1 LKKDCKIKQ
10 NKGDLMKHCY
20 FNKIIFLILAL
31 IITTTYTIAAKD
43 SPVRFA
49 VIGDRTGGAVPGI
62 YEKIVTE
69 VERMKP
75 DFVFTVGDMIEGYT
89 DDTVM
94 VKQQWEEYESII
106 SCLSMPIYFT
116 PGNHDIWSDTS
127 LIFYQ
132 RYIGKSYYSFNYQG
146 IHFTVLDNSRYD
158 SIGAMPKEQFDW
170 LVNDLKKSRKA
181 KYSIV
186 FFHKPFWYETIA
198 KSRTDLWHSLFVNY
212 GVDAVFSGHNHF
224 YYTEKYE
231 GILYTAVGSSG
242 GSYNEPGP
250 TGLGYH
256 FTWVTVN
263 DQGISV
269 APIKMGSVLPWEEVT
284 VADLKSIDKIILT
297 GISFVKPVSI
307 NENLTLADS
316 VIEVKFW
323 NPNNDLVLDDT
334 MVWEVPAGWSVQP
347 KTMKLKIEGQEST
360 KVKFR
365 IKNKGKLYPV
375 PTLITKFPYAMGKN
389 YSVKKPLA
397 VARKAY
403 CFQIGTPPVIDGKL
417 SEPIWQ
423 KSVKKF
429 FAPTGNPM
437 TIDSVNF
444 YFAYDANN
452 IYIAADCKESRID
465 SIYANVTEQDG
476 AVYGEDCVGYF
487 FCPDLAKGIVYQIYF
502 NPLGTAFDQKIIYK
516 PDGEF
521 EADRAWNGTYEV
533 KTNQGNDYWSIEARI
548 PINQF
553 ETTLASGQHWLVNFR
568 RKQRRFN
575 SSADWQVPIGYDPKT
590 YGFLIMK

>member
-1 LKKDCKIKQ
+1 
-10 NKGDLMKHCY
+10 MKRYNHI
-20 FNKIIFLILAL
+20 KIIFLILLL
-31 IITTTYTIAAKD
+31 ILTTTYTIAAKD

-49 VIGDRTGGAVPGI
+49 IIGDRTGGAVPGI

-69 VERMKP
+69 VERIKP

-89 DDTVM
+89 EDTIL
-94 VKQQWEEYESII
+94 VKQEWEGYKSII
-106 SCLSMPIYFT
+106 SPLSMPIYFT
-116 PGNHDIWSDTS
+116 PGNHDIWSDTAI
-127 LIFYQ
+127 IFYQ
-132 RYIGKSYYSFNYQG
+132 RYIGKPYYSFNYQG
-146 IHFTVLDNSRYD
+146 IHFTILDNSRYD
-158 SIGAMPKEQFDW
+158 SIGGMPKEQFDW

-198 KSRTDLWHSLFVNY
+198 KSRTDLWHSLFINY

-256 FTWVTVN
+256 FTWVTVDN
-263 DQGISV
+263 QGISV

-284 VADLKSIDKIILT
+284 VADLKSIENIVLT
-297 GISFVKPVSI
+297 GISFVKPIPV

-316 VIEVKFW
+316 TVELKFW
-323 NPNNDLVLDDT
+323 NPNTDLALEDT
-334 MVWEVPAGWSVQP
+334 IEWEIPEGWTVVP
-347 KTMKLKIEGQEST
+347 KTIILRIEGQEST
-360 KVKFR
+360 RVKFR

-375 PTLITKFPYAMGKN
+375 PTLITKFPYAMDKN

-397 VARKAY
+397 VARKVDCY
-403 CFQIGTPPVIDGKL
+403 KIGTPPVIDGYI

-423 KSVKKF
+423 KPVKRF
-429 FAPTGNPM
+429 FSPDGSPI

-444 YFAYDANN
+444 YFAYDNNN
-452 IYIAADCKESRID
+452 IYVAAHCKESKID
-465 SIYANVTEQDG
+465 SMFAKVTELDG

-487 FCPDLAKGIVYQIYF
+487 LCPDLAKGIVYQIYF
-502 NPLGTAFDQKIIYK
+502 NPLGTAFDQKITFK

-521 EADRAWNGTYEV
+521 DVDRAWDCTYEV
-533 KTNQGNDYWSIEARI
+533 KTTKGNNYWSIEARI
-548 PINQF
+548 PISQL
-553 ETTLASGQHWLVNFR
+553 ETTVASGQQWLVNFR

-575 SSADWQVPIGYDPKT
+575 SSADWQVPISYDPKT
-590 YGFLIMK
+590 YGFLLMK